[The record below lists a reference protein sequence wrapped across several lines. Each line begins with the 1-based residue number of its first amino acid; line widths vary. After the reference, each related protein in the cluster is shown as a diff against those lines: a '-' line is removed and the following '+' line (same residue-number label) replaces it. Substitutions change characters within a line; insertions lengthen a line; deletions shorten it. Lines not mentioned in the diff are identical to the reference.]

1 VKVFAICAAWATAVL
16 ALPYAGHG
24 RGRIS
29 LETWFHLQN
38 DDDDEDDDDCDEGTT
53 EDLQMR

>member
-1 VKVFAICAAWATAVL
+1 MFALCAAWATAVL

-29 LETWFHLQN
+29 LESRFHLQN
-38 DDDDEDDDDCDEGTT
+38 DDDEDDEYYDEGTI
-53 EDLQMR
+53 EYL